1 MFFHSKRVP
10 RDFPLAVTQREIK
23 EDDLKFSEEEEEKEE
38 EVKDGEQP
46 PTPLVSR
53 WVDYTSKYGLGY
65 RLTNGQFGALFND
78 ATSMIYLSR
87 FKLYE
92 YQDKSGLAVQ
102 FSDFLSLNRE
112 MKKKLKL
119 LHHFISFLE
128 GAH

>member
-1 MFFHSKRVP
+1 MFFHSKRIP
-10 RDFPLAVTQREIK
+10 REFPLAVTQREIK
-23 EDDLKFSEEEEEKEE
+23 EDDVKISEEEEEKEI
-38 EVKDGEQP
+38 KDGEQP

-78 ATSMIYLSR
+78 GTSMIYLSNL
-87 FKLYE
+87 KLYE
-92 YQDKSGLAVQ
+92 YQNKEGFVTQ
-102 FSDFLSLNRE
+102 FSDFSLNRE

-128 GAH
+128 GPH